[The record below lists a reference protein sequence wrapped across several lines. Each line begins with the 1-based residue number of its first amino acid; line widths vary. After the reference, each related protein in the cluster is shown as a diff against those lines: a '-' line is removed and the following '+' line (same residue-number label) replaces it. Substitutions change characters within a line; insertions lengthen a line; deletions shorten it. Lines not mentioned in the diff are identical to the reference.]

1 MRTKMNKNILVIAG
15 PTCSGESVITQE
27 IIKLHKNFVRLI
39 TATTRKPR
47 LNEKDGID
55 YFFIAEEEFLENIK
69 NGNIL
74 EYTYIE
80 NRNEYYG
87 GYKIELEKKLKLGYK
102 IIINPDI
109 VGAKYYKKN
118 YNATTIFIK
127 VRSIDVIE
135 KRLKN
140 RNLDISN
147 KELNIRI
154 ENAKDEIKNQE
165 SFYDYVVLN
174 EQGKLK
180 EAVLEIERILKKE
193 KYI

>member
-1 MRTKMNKNILVIAG
+1 MNKNILVIAG

-27 IIKLHKNFVRLI
+27 IIKRHRNFVRLI

-47 LNEKDGID
+47 LNEKNGVD
-55 YFFIAEEEFLENIK
+55 YFFLTKEEFLENIK
-69 NGNIL
+69 NGDIL
-74 EYTYIE
+74 EYTYIK
-80 NRNEYYG
+80 NRDEYYG

-140 RNLDISN
+140 RNLDISD
-147 KELNIRI
+147 KELNIRL
-154 ENAKDEIKNQE
+154 ENAKEEIESQE
-165 SFYDYVVLN
+165 SFYDYAVLN

-193 KYI
+193 KYL